1 MADPQEIGALK
12 ASFRGALRTAETL
25 AALQAHIDGLH
36 PCDDVER
43 ALLDT
48 LARVSAAHA
57 VAAAALRGFVETM
70 LTRRTAAAE

>member
-25 AALQAHIDGLH
+25 AALQARIDGLN
-36 PCDDVER
+36 PGDDVER
-43 ALLDT
+43 ALLDE

-57 VAAAALRGFVETM
+57 IAAAALRGFVETM